1 MTIEEFDKTMENIPK
16 IQTNNPISSMN
27 SINVDELRKT
37 AEIFKRIPT
46 FDDLQKENN
55 KLLKEKQ
62 ELIDYLK
69 EKITKCDKDI
79 KIHKKEIAGVVNIS
93 ENNRHI
99 LLIKRF
105 KVEKQIYEEI
115 LSKIEKR

>member
-1 MTIEEFDKTMENIPK
+1 MTIEEAK
-16 IQTNNPISSMN
+16 
-27 SINVDELRKT
+27 
-37 AEIFKRIPT
+37 
-46 FDDLQKENN
+46 N
-55 KLLKEKQ
+55 KLCIIKNSYSIRNYFHTDMTHQERALFSFENLVIDFIEEKQ
-62 ELIDYLK
+62 VLIDYLK

-115 LSKIEKR
+115 LSKIEKSDK

>member
-1 MTIEEFDKTMENIPK
+1 MDYKERLKQYLEEDTIYTEYK
-16 IQTNNPISSMN
+16 SG
-27 SINVDELRKT
+27 
-37 AEIFKRIPT
+37 
-46 FDDLQKENN
+46 
-55 KLLKEKQ
+55 
-62 ELIDYLK
+62 
-69 EKITKCDKDI
+69 KCDKDI